1 MGSLVALF
9 GWSFLA
15 ATVVPVG
22 SEPLLVGMLLGDG
35 NPWLLVAIATAGN
48 FLGAATLYWMGR
60 RAGQVAEARWGRGR
74 FGGRAAGLLRRWG
87 GPALVFAWAPL
98 IGDVLVALAG
108 ASGISFASF
117 TPWVLAGK
125 ATRYAVV
132 AWLVCS
138 V

>member
-1 MGSLVALF
+1 MGSLLGLF

-15 ATVVPVG
+15 ATILPVG
-22 SEPLLVGMLLGDG
+22 SEPLLVGLLLGDG

-48 FLGAATLYWMGR
+48 FLGATTLYWMGR
-60 RAGQVAEARWGRGR
+60 KAGRLVEERWGRGR
-74 FGGRAAGLLRRWG
+74 FGERAAGLLRRWG

-108 ASGISFASF
+108 ASRISFASF
-117 TPWVLAGK
+117 TPWVLGGK
-125 ATRYAVV
+125 AARYAVV
-132 AWLVCS
+132 AWVVCQ